1 MYLSKEQPKK
11 KQNNLLSSDNPLL
24 HAKYDPTK
32 YIERGEN
39 VTARAVDDNEPMN
52 KPKYNQYGSENKSN
66 ISMVYQSLL
75 KSMKGL
81 SLNLNPKADVK
92 PDSFPSKLVLS
103 DQSMAAC
110 SLAKS
115 GDSFQTKLKK
125 GAHQEKYLRQFEC
138 ADDVDPEAEDQC
150 SNNSESD
157 CSDVVVN
164 INVQNGPGEP
174 SQEESKP
181 EDADSSAQVESPVA
195 LSEDD
200 IKEEPKQV

>member
-1 MYLSKEQPKK
+1 
-11 KQNNLLSSDNPLL
+11 
-24 HAKYDPTK
+24 
-32 YIERGEN
+32 
-39 VTARAVDDNEPMN
+39 
-52 KPKYNQYGSENKSN
+52 
-66 ISMVYQSLL
+66 
-75 KSMKGL
+75 MKG
-81 SLNLNPKADVK
+81 LNLNPKADVK
-92 PDSFPSKLVLS
+92 PDSVPSKLVIS

-125 GAHQEKYLRQFEC
+125 DIHQEKYLRQFEC
-138 ADDVDPEAEDQC
+138 ADDLDPEAEDQC
-150 SNNSESD
+150 SNSESE

-164 INVQNGPGEP
+164 INVHNGPGEP

-200 IKEEPKQV
+200 INEEPKQV